1 MKPNRLR
8 STTEKAA
15 NIMIVVMVLAGTVAF
30 SVVNNVS
37 EGSELMTTLFLAF
50 LGAII
55 TVQFIPGLVLVGAMM
70 KGLARFWRKREVPAE
85 ATEESKTGH

>member
-8 STTEKAA
+8 STTEKVA
-15 NIMIVVMVLAGTVAF
+15 NIMIVIMVVAGTVAF
-30 SVVNNVS
+30 AVINNVS

-55 TVQFIPGLVLVGAMM
+55 TVQFIPGLVLVAAMI
-70 KGLARFWRKREVPAE
+70 KGVIGLGRKSEVIVE
-85 ATEESKTGH
+85 ATGGNKRK

>member
-15 NIMIVVMVLAGTVAF
+15 NIMIVVMVIGGTVAF
-30 SVVNNVS
+30 ALVNNVS
-37 EGSELMTTLFLAF
+37 AGSELMTSLFLVF

-55 TVQFIPGLVLVGAMM
+55 TVQFIPGLILVGAMI
-70 KGLARFWRKREVPAE
+70 KTLVGLGRKSQVPV
-85 ATEESKTGH
+85 ESAPDGNTRK